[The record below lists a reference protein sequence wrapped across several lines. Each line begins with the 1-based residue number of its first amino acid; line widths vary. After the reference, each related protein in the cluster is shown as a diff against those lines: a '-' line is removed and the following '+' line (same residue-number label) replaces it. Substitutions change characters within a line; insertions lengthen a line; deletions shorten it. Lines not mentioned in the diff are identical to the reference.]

1 MRLKFLFF
9 LLSGWVFLLP
19 SLAGAQQVSVDIVS
33 DRGSTFSTYP
43 ASSNDGST
51 RAYLEAKKNARYG
64 IRIRNNTS
72 RRVGVLVAVDG
83 RNIISGSKSYLRSSE
98 QMYLL
103 NPYEERTYEGWRTG
117 RDRINRFYFTEEGDS
132 YAGAWDDYSAMG
144 VIAVVVFP
152 EKIQPPVYSDPYS
165 SAPGGSRDSSRRSY
179 SRNAPAAA
187 MEAAPAPGT
196 GFGEEEHSSSERV
209 YDFKPQPHP
218 AEKYLFKYEWRET
231 LCRKH
236 IISCRPEPP
245 PRDGN
250 RIWHDDDG
258 YAPPPPPRG
267 DREYWR
273 R

>member
-9 LLSGWVFLLP
+9 LLSGWVFLMP
-19 SLAGAQQVSVDIVS
+19 NLAGAQQVSVDIVS
-33 DRGSTFSTYP
+33 DRGWTFPAYP

-144 VIAVVVFP
+144 VIAVAVFP
-152 EKIQPPVYSDPYS
+152 EKMPPPVYDRYS
-165 SAPGGSRDSSRRSY
+165 SAPGGGRDSSRRSY

-187 MEAAPAPGT
+187 AMEAAPGT
-196 GFGEEEHSSSERV
+196 GYGEEEHSSSERV

-258 YAPPPPPRG
+258 YAPPPPPRR